1 MVFEMSRAMGAYP
14 EAFSKITTVLGS
26 MKDPF
31 HAISLLHEER
41 VLTPSEFFLIA
52 HLSYSTGRARS
63 AMSEAKGFVWPPHVT
78 PPDLAA
84 VEKRL
89 LPGSSGQPVFY
100 IADSYSRELA
110 KARADRKNRERAW
123 RTEMGREADSVEV
136 LLGRKVGLREEIA
149 IRKSSPDV
157 IERARLM
164 PELGETRESV
174 THVHFRLK
182 AAREAVRLERE
193 INRLRQREA
202 ALEGDILAALSKE
215 LAPKAPVLE
224 AAAWALGEL
233 DYLIC
238 KAELALEWGAVRPE
252 VSRDHTSYLRIENG
266 FHPLVQEEVEQRGWT
281 FQPVTLDLDE
291 PVSVITGPNMG
302 GKTVSLAIAGLS
314 VALAQYGFLV
324 PCSRMTLSLYDF
336 IYFQPQTPGKP
347 GLSSFAEEILSLK
360 EPLSRRGER
369 GLVLLDEVGRGT
381 NPSQGLALYAAVLR
395 HLRELH
401 NPLSTVIATTHYH
414 GLAALVEAPHWQVA
428 GLRTDEVGDQG
439 TSDINW
445 LYRHMDYR
453 LQKVGPDAPTPQ
465 DALLVARLL
474 GLDEDIIAR
483 AERLVRR
490 GKVRTDD
497 EVGF

>member
-1 MVFEMSRAMGAYP
+1 M
-14 EAFSKITTVLGS
+14 FSKVGAILNS

-31 HAISLLHEER
+31 HAISLLEEER
-41 VLTPSEFFLIA
+41 VLTPSELFLIA
-52 HLSYSTGRARS
+52 HLAYSANRVLS
-63 AMSEAKGFVWPPHVT
+63 ALAEAKGMAWPARVV
-78 PPDLAA
+78 PPNLSV

-100 IADSYSRELA
+100 VVDSYSHELA
-110 KARADRKNRERAW
+110 KARNDRKNREKAW
-123 RTEMGREADSVEV
+123 RAEMAQEADAVEK

-149 IRKSSPDV
+149 IRKSSPDIV
-157 IERARLM
+157 DKARLM
-164 PELGETRESV
+164 PELGETRETL

-202 ALEGDILAALSKE
+202 ALEGDILAALSRE
-215 LAPKAPVLE
+215 LAPKASQLE
-224 AAAWALGEL
+224 SAAWALGEL

-238 KAELALEWGAVRPE
+238 KAELAAEWGAVTPDI
-252 VSRDHTSYLRIENG
+252 SLDHTCRLRIEDG
-266 FHPLVQEEVEQRGWT
+266 FHPSVREEVERRGGK

-302 GKTVSLAIAGLS
+302 GKTVSMAIAGLC

-324 PCSRMTLSLYDF
+324 PCSRMIFSLYDF
-336 IYFQPQTPGKP
+336 VYFQPQTPGKP

-360 EPLSRRGER
+360 EPLSRKGER

-381 NPSQGLALYAAVLR
+381 NPSQGLALYGAVLY
-395 HLRELH
+395 HLREAH

-414 GLAALVEAPHWQVA
+414 GLAALVQAPHWQVA
-428 GLRTDEVGDQG
+428 GLRPNPDGDQG

-445 LYRHMDYR
+445 LYKHMDYR

-483 AERLVRR
+483 ALRLVRR

-497 EVGF
+497 EAGF